1 MVVVGWLVGGAELD
15 VVTKHTVEEQR
26 ETRSQ
31 GGHQRIVS
39 TVNSPSQTALA
50 STSHHTLLINL
61 YQVYSTGVV

>member
-39 TVNSPSQTALA
+39 TVNSPSQTR
-50 STSHHTLLINL
+50 
-61 YQVYSTGVV
+61 